1 MARILEV
8 KNAQNQRLTNSIKTV
23 LPIIYFIGI
32 TIYWAYDNF
41 YQGQHFNYVTLGIAA
56 ILITQIFF
64 NNKFLGISLGIL
76 GLIVS
81 ILIFLAVLSEFN
93 EFKIISQEAKQ
104 LLTIGSLLSL
114 GGVVM
119 AAIMIT
125 TNLKMFMK

>member
-1 MARILEV
+1 
-8 KNAQNQRLTNSIKTV
+8 
-23 LPIIYFIGI
+23 GI
-32 TIYWAYDNF
+32 TIYWVYDNF
-41 YQGQHFNYVTLGIAA
+41 YQGQHIKYVSLVIAGI
-56 ILITQIFF
+56 LVTQIIF
-64 NNKFLGISLGIL
+64 NNKYLGTSLGIL
-76 GLIVS
+76 GLIGS
-81 ILIFLAVLSEFN
+81 ILMFLAVVSEFN